1 MHYLL
6 VGLGN
11 PGAKYQHT
19 RHNIGFDILDTL
31 AKKEQL
37 VFTNGNLVEK
47 TEWSYGGHKIIL
59 IKPQTFMNL
68 SGKAVQ
74 YWMHWFKIPIENVLV
89 IVDDIALPTGK
100 IRFRK
105 GGSAAGHN
113 GLKNIELLLGT
124 KDYPRLRFGVG
135 NNFPAGKQADFVL
148 SSFNADDRAT
158 VLSEIDTAMDGIKSF
173 ILQGIDKTM
182 SIYNSK

>member
-1 MHYLL
+1 MQFLL

-11 PGAKYQHT
+11 PGLKYQHT
-19 RHNIGFDILDTL
+19 RHNIGFDILDQL
-31 AKKEQL
+31 AHNENL
-37 VFTNGNLVEK
+37 SFTNGHVSEK
-47 TEWSYGGHKIIL
+47 AEWSYGGNKILL

-74 YWMHWFKIPIENVLV
+74 YWMHWYKIPIENLLV

-124 KDYPRLRFGVG
+124 KEYPRLRFGVG
-135 NNFPAGKQADFVL
+135 NNFPPGRQADFVL
-148 SSFNADDRAT
+148 SCFDETDKAIVAAE
-158 VLSEIDTAMDGIKSF
+158 LDTAIDGIKSF